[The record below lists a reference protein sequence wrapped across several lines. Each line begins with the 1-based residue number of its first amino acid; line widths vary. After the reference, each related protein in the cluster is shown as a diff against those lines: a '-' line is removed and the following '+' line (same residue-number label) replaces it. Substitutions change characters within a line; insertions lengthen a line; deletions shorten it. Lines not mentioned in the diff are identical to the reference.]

1 MRIFKFILILAIFA
15 TAGCRNSNKKIIE
28 KISHDKTN
36 TYRAKKFILEKNK
49 DYTRLIIINP
59 WQGAANLS
67 QSYNLVRRGN
77 KIPDDLDS
85 SDIIFVPLKKIICM
99 STTHSAMISALGEDN
114 SISGMSGTGFLY
126 NESLNI
132 RNKKGLIS
140 DIGYETS
147 LNKELILKISPDL
160 IMMYA
165 IGSESSSYTG
175 KIKELGVNV
184 MFNADYLETDPLGKA
199 EWIKV
204 FGALYCK
211 ENLADSIFAVEV
223 KKYNKLQTYVSE
235 IIHNRPKVLLGIPFK
250 DTWYISPGN
259 SFISSLIADAGGEY
273 LWQNTE
279 SSVSMPLGIENVYIR
294 ALNADY
300 WLNIGGVKSKDEI
313 SAIDQRLNEL
323 PCFILGN
330 LYNNNKRI
338 NINDGNDYWESGSVY
353 PHLIL
358 KDIATILHPEIFIDK
373 ELFYYTKIY

>member
-1 MRIFKFILILAIFA
+1 MIF
-15 TAGCRNSNKKIIE
+15 TTTGCINSNKKNIE
-28 KISHDKTN
+28 KITLDKIN
-36 TYRAKKFILEKNK
+36 IYRAKKFILEKNK
-49 DYTRLIIINP
+49 GYTRLIIINP

-126 NESLNI
+126 NENLNS

-140 DIGYETS
+140 DVGYEAS

-165 IGSESSSYTG
+165 IGSESSSYIG
-175 KIKELGVNV
+175 KIKELGINV
-184 MFNADYLETDPLGKA
+184 LFNADYLETDPLGKA

-204 FGALYCK
+204 FGVLYCK
-211 ENLADSIFAVEV
+211 ENLADSIFAEEV
-223 KKYNKLQTYVSE
+223 KKYNELKTHISE

-279 SSVSMPLGIENVYIR
+279 SLVSMPLGLENVYIR

-300 WLNIGGVKSKDEI
+300 WLNIGSVKSKDEI

-338 NINDGNDYWESGSVY
+338 NRTDGNDYWESGSVY

-373 ELFYYTKIY
+373 ELFYYKRIY